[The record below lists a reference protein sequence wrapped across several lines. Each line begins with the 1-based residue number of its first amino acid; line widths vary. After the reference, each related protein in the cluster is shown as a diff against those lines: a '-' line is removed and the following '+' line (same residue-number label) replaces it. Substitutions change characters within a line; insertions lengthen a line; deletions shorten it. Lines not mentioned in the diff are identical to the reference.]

1 MERIDAAGVLVDK
14 PGAQI
19 AVDHLPA
26 LAVGTVQAFLLS
38 APAGAVLLAQQVMV
52 PPVRNLVRYQGFDA
66 GVEITLDGADGA
78 VAGDAGVFDKLVLAL
93 FAREVAVTNLDAFPA
108 TSRRAAIFC
117 LDVEVKVVTPLEH
130 EGFRHLGGIRNHFG
144 VEARGD
150 VTIALI
156 GDH

>member
-1 MERIDAAGVLVDK
+1 MERIDAPGVLIDK

-26 LAVGTVQAFLLS
+26 LPVRTVEVFLVP
-38 APAGAVLLAQQVMV
+38 APAGAVLLAQQIVM

-78 VAGDAGVFDKLVLAL
+78 VAGNALVLNKLVPAFVGGELG
-93 FAREVAVTNLDAFPA
+93 VADRDTLDATPGP
-108 TSRRAAIFC
+108 TAAFGF
-117 LDVEVKVVTPLEH
+117 DVKIKIVTPLEH
-130 EGFRHLGGIRNHFG
+130 EGFRHLGGIRDHFG